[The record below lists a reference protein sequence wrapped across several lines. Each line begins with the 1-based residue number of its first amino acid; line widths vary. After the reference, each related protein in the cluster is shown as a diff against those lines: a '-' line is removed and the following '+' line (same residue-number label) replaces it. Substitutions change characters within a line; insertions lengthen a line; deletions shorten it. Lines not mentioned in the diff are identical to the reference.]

1 MKDTNKEASLPT
13 EADILAGK
21 SISSRF
27 ILGVF
32 IGLAVIAPGISG
44 STVAIMLGLYAAM
57 LYAMGHL
64 FGDFR
69 RSFLFLLP
77 IGAGAVIGFLG
88 GFIVVQRVFGDYLLQ
103 MVCLFGGLMIGAL
116 PAVTDEIRGEKPT
129 ALRIALL
136 VLGVLIPVFV
146 ALFSYFAISPDS
158 TADTFTDFPILRYVL
173 YLPLGFAV
181 SVTQLVPGLSATA
194 ILMAFGQF
202 GPILNSVHLDYIL
215 ENPRVLLL
223 YLSLG
228 VGFLL
233 GLLSLARA
241 LSYLLTHC
249 KAPAFFMIVGLSLGS
264 VISMFVGS
272 DMLALYGAWSASEI
286 PLLGVLVGILC
297 LAVGITASYL
307 LVRYERA
314 HKQNE

>member
-13 EADILAGK
+13 DTDILTGK
-21 SISSRF
+21 SKVRRF

-44 STVAIMLGLYAAM
+44 STVAILLGLYAAM

-69 RSFLFLLP
+69 RCFLFLLP
-77 IGAGAVIGFLG
+77 LGVGAVLGFIG
-88 GFIVVQRVFGDYLLQ
+88 GFIVVQKVFGDYLFQ
-103 MVCLFGGLMIGAL
+103 MVCLFGGLMIGAI
-116 PAVTDEIRGEKPT
+116 PAVTDELHGEKPT
-129 ALRIALL
+129 LSRVALL
-136 VLGVLIPVFV
+136 ALGVLIPVFV
-146 ALFSYFAISPDS
+146 ALFSYFAISPDG
-158 TADTFTDFPILRYVL
+158 TADTFTDFPVLRYVL

-181 SVTQLVPGLSATA
+181 SVTQLLPGLSATA

-215 ENPRVLLL
+215 ANPCVLIL

-233 GLLSLARA
+233 GLLSLARV
-241 LSYLLTHC
+241 LSYLLSHH
-249 KAPAFFMIVGLSLGS
+249 KAPAFYMITGLSVGS
-264 VISMFVGS
+264 VISMFFGS
-272 DMLALYGAWSASEI
+272 DMLTLYEEWAASAL
-286 PLLGVLVGILC
+286 PLWGVLVGILC
-297 LAVGITASYL
+297 LAAGITISYL

-314 HKQNE
+314 HKESE